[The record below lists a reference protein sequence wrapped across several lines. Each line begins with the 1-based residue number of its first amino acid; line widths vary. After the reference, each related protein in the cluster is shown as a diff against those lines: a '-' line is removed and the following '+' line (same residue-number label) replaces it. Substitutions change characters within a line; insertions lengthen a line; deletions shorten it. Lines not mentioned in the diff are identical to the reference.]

1 MTAETLGTITLPG
14 MERSVP
20 VARHCVGAVLA
31 AAGCASVDDVL
42 LVVTE
47 LVGNAI
53 KHTASGVPGGTL
65 TLRVSDAG
73 QKLIHI
79 EVIDSG
85 SETIPEPRE
94 PDPESFGG
102 RGLWLVGRC
111 SKQWGVRELGGGHRA
126 VWALMPATDG
136 QPGALDV

>member
-31 AAGCASVDDVL
+31 AAGCAAVDDVL

-65 TLRVSDAG
+65 TLHVIDAG
-73 QKLIHI
+73 QRLIHI

-85 SETIPEPRE
+85 SETIPESRE
-94 PDPESFGG
+94 PDPESFAGVACGWWAGARSGG
-102 RGLWLVGRC
+102 ESVSSTEDTGRC
-111 SKQWGVRELGGGHRA
+111 GR
-126 VWALMPATDG
+126 
-136 QPGALDV
+136 